1 MIKSS
6 IAVYRNAYVGLAGAT
21 WWLALV
27 MFVNRAGT
35 MVMPFLTVYLRE
47 EMNYSITQAGWEVA
61 FLGIGAILGNFI
73 GGRLTDKIGFYPV
86 QFWSLF
92 LNGVL
97 FIVLGQLRPF
107 WQIGSCMFTV
117 GVFGE
122 AFRPANAAAI
132 AYYSLPEN
140 RTRSYSLARLAVN
153 LGFSIG
159 PAVGGLLA
167 FQYLFWADG
176 ITCMIAALLL
186 RAALRPVITGNKK
199 SNDPTVRQTSTSVW
213 KDEVYLRF
221 TFFIFLSS
229 LCFLQMFSL
238 LPVFFKEHLLLSK
251 PVVGLVLALNGLI
264 IVMVEMVL
272 VFKLEGK
279 RSPVKYISAGTFLVG
294 LSYLVLNLPLGGLSV
309 ALLAMI
315 IITVGEMLMFPFI
328 NNFWVSRS
336 NDQNRGQYAALF
348 TMSFALGQVL
358 APTFGSQV
366 VQLSSYTVLWYVVFG
381 LCIVSSIGFYN
392 FKKHYRS

>member
-6 IAVYRNAYVGLAGAT
+6 IAVYRNAYIGLSGAT
-21 WWLALV
+21 WWLAAV

-47 EMNYSITQAGWEVA
+47 EMNYSIAAAGWEVA
-61 FLGIGAILGNFI
+61 FFGIGAILGNFV
-73 GGRLTDKIGFYPV
+73 GGKLTDKIGFYPI

-97 FIVLGQLRPF
+97 FIVLGQMRTF
-107 WQIGSCMFTV
+107 WNIGSCMFII
-117 GVFGE
+117 GVVGE

-159 PAVGGLLA
+159 PVIGGLLA

-176 ITCMIAALLL
+176 ITCMLAALLL
-186 RAALRPVITGNKK
+186 RAALPAGVINNKK
-199 SNDPTVRQTSTSVW
+199 NDGTNSDQASTSVW
-213 KDEVYLRF
+213 KDDIYLRF

-229 LCFLQMFSL
+229 LCFMQMFSL
-238 LPVFFKEHLLLSK
+238 LPLFFKEQLNLSK
-251 PVVGLVLALNGLI
+251 PAIGLVLALNGLI
-264 IVMVEMVL
+264 IVVVEMVL

-279 RSPVKYISAGTFLVG
+279 RPPVYYIATGAFLIG
-294 LSYLVLNLPLGGLSV
+294 LSFLVLNLPLAGLSI

-315 IITVGEMLMFPFI
+315 IITFGEMLMFPFV
-328 NNFWVSRS
+328 NTFWVSRS
-336 NDQNRGQYAALF
+336 NEYNRGQYAALF

-358 APTFGSQV
+358 APAFGSQI
-366 VQLSSYTVLWYVVFG
+366 VQRSGYTALWYVVFG
-381 LCIVSSIGFYN
+381 LCIVSSVGFYN